1 MNNFFFHN
9 PTKILFGRGVLKNL
23 GLELKT
29 YGTKIMLV
37 YGSGSIKKTGL
48 YNKVINDLSAQNIE
62 IFELPGVKSNPVLS
76 LVREG
81 ITIAKKNGIQVILAV
96 GGGSVMDTAK
106 AIAAGSVVNHDVW
119 DFFSRKEKIEKALPI
134 IMVPTR
140 TASASEMNGGTVITN
155 EETKQKLGTGGIA
168 LYSKVSLLDPEL
180 SFSLSANDIACAAA
194 DTISHIFEPYFHGL
208 DQNTKVSDS
217 LAEAIIGIVIKTAP
231 RALLKHDDYDAR
243 GDLMWAATIAHN
255 GMLSFGT
262 NPVWYYLHAIEHPLS
277 ALYDVSHGA
286 GMSIIMAG
294 WTEYRATYSP
304 SKLAQLGRNVFNLKE
319 GDDRGT
325 AIKTAEKFKEWLKS
339 IKCPTTLKEVDITKK
354 NFEEIVEN
362 AMMNITNI
370 LKNKDK
376 ESLKQTIKRYYSEA
390 QGEDMSTLLKFERK
404 RILNILELC
413 K

>member
-81 ITIAKKNGIQVILAV
+81 IAIAKKNGIQVVLAV

-168 LYSKVSLLDPEL
+168 LYSKVSLLDP
-180 SFSLSANDIACAAA
+180 
-194 DTISHIFEPYFHGL
+194 
-208 DQNTKVSDS
+208 
-217 LAEAIIGIVIKTAP
+217 
-231 RALLKHDDYDAR
+231 
-243 GDLMWAATIAHN
+243 
-255 GMLSFGT
+255 
-262 NPVWYYLHAIEHPLS
+262 
-277 ALYDVSHGA
+277 
-286 GMSIIMAG
+286 
-294 WTEYRATYSP
+294 
-304 SKLAQLGRNVFNLKE
+304 
-319 GDDRGT
+319 
-325 AIKTAEKFKEWLKS
+325 
-339 IKCPTTLKEVDITKK
+339 
-354 NFEEIVEN
+354 
-362 AMMNITNI
+362 
-370 LKNKDK
+370 
-376 ESLKQTIKRYYSEA
+376 
-390 QGEDMSTLLKFERK
+390 
-404 RILNILELC
+404 
-413 K
+413 